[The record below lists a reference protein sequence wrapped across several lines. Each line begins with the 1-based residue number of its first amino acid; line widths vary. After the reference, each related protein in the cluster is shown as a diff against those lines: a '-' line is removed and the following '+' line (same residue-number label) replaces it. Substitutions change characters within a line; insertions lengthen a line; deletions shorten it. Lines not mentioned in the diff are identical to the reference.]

1 MYNMRVA
8 FLTAGG
14 IAPCLSASIGY
25 LIQFYSDLRND
36 ISFIGYLN
44 GYKGLLTGNSINL
57 QDEIKDNALELL
69 RYGGSPI
76 GNSRVKLTNV
86 EDCINKGYVMDG
98 EDPLKVA
105 ADQLIADKI
114 NILHTIGGDDT
125 NTMAATLSQFLNNNG
140 YDLTVVGL
148 PKTVDNDVYPLVQ
161 TLGAWT
167 AAEQSSLFFQN
178 IVNENTTCSRQLIIH
193 EVMGRN
199 CGWLTAY
206 SAKEYRNSLKNK
218 KFIPEI
224 LIEKKRWDIDA
235 IFIPELKMD
244 FDHECDRLKKR
255 MDDKDCINIFLSEG
269 AGTDTILSEMESK
282 NQKVERDAFGHVA
295 LDSLN
300 PGQWFAKEFSKKLKA
315 DKTLVQKSG
324 YFARSAAPGER
335 DLKLIGDSA
344 KMAVH
349 YAMMGKSGLIG
360 MDDKL
365 DGKLVKI
372 DFERIKGGKPFD
384 VNNQWFQK
392 MLKEIGQI

>member
-1 MYNMRVA
+1 MCNMRVA

-25 LIQFYSDLRND
+25 LIQFYNDIRND
-36 ISFIGYLN
+36 ISFVGYLN
-44 GYKGLLTGNSINL
+44 GYKGLLTGNSINFPN
-57 QDEIKDNALELL
+57 EIKDNALELL
-69 RYGGSPI
+69 NYGGSPI

-86 EDCINKGYVMDG
+86 ADCVSKGYVKDG

-105 ADQLIADKI
+105 ADQLIKDKI

-178 IVNENTTCSRQLIIH
+178 IVNENTTSSRQLIIH

-206 SAKEYRNSLKNK
+206 SAKEYRDSLKNK

-224 LIEKKRWDIDA
+224 LIEKKRWDVDA
-235 IFIPELKMD
+235 IFIPELKID

-255 MDDKDCINIFLSEG
+255 MDEKDCINIFLSEG
-269 AGTDTILSEMESK
+269 AGTDTIVAEMESK

-344 KMAVH
+344 KMAVD

-360 MDDKL
+360 MDDEL
-365 DGKLVKI
+365 DGKLAKI

>member
-1 MYNMRVA
+1 MRVA

-25 LIQFYSDLRND
+25 LIQFYNDIRND
-36 ISFIGYLN
+36 ISFFGYLN
-44 GYKGLLTGNSINL
+44 GYKGLLTGNSINFPN
-57 QDEIKDNALELL
+57 EIKDNALELL
-69 RYGGSPI
+69 NYGGSPI
-76 GNSRVKLTNV
+76 GNSRVKLTNI
-86 EDCINKGYVMDG
+86 EDCVSKGYVMDG

-105 ADQLIADKI
+105 ADQLIKDKI

-125 NTMAATLSQFLNNNG
+125 NTMAATLSQFLNSNG

-178 IVNENTTCSRQLIIH
+178 IVNENTTSSRQLIIH

-206 SAKEYRNSLKNK
+206 SAKEYRENLEDK
-218 KFIPEI
+218 KFIPQI

-255 MDDKDCINIFLSEG
+255 MDEKDCINIFLSEG
-269 AGTDTILSEMESK
+269 AGTDTIVAEMESK

-344 KMAVH
+344 KMAVD

-360 MDDKL
+360 MDDEL
-365 DGKLVKI
+365 DGKLAKI

>member
-1 MYNMRVA
+1 MRVA

-25 LIQFYSDLRND
+25 LIQFYNDIRND
-36 ISFIGYLN
+36 ISFVGYLN
-44 GYKGLLTGNSINL
+44 GYKGLLTGNSINFPN
-57 QDEIKDNALELL
+57 EIKDNALELL
-69 RYGGSPI
+69 NYGGSPI
-76 GNSRVKLTNV
+76 GNSRVTLTNIA
-86 EDCINKGYVMDG
+86 DCVSKGYVKDG

-105 ADQLIADKI
+105 ADQLIKDKI

-125 NTMAATLSQFLNNNG
+125 NTMAATLSQFLNSNG

-178 IVNENTTCSRQLIIH
+178 IVNENTTSSRQLIIH

-206 SAKEYRNSLKNK
+206 SAKEYRDSLKNK

-224 LIEKKRWDIDA
+224 LIEKKRWDVDA
-235 IFIPELKMD
+235 IFIPELKID

-255 MDDKDCINIFLSEG
+255 MDEKDCINIFLSEG
-269 AGTDTILSEMESK
+269 AGTDTIVAEMESK

-344 KMAVH
+344 KMAVD

-360 MDDKL
+360 MDDEL
-365 DGKLVKI
+365 DGKLAKI
-372 DFERIKGGKPFD
+372 DFERIKGGKPFE

>member
-1 MYNMRVA
+1 MRVA

-25 LIQFYSDLRND
+25 LIQFYSDIRND

-44 GYKGLLTGNSINL
+44 GYKGLLTGNSINFPN
-57 QDEIKDNALELL
+57 EIKDNALELL
-69 RYGGSPI
+69 NYGGSPI

-86 EDCINKGYVMDG
+86 LDCVNNGYIEDGD
-98 EDPLKVA
+98 DPLKVA
-105 ADQLIADKI
+105 ADQLVKDKI

-178 IVNENTTCSRQLIIH
+178 IVNENTTSSRQLIIH

-199 CGWLTAY
+199 CGWLTAF
-206 SAKEYRNSLKNK
+206 SAKEYRKSLKNK
-218 KFIPEI
+218 KFIPQI

-255 MDDKDCINIFLSEG
+255 MDEKDCINIFLSEG
-269 AGTDTILSEMESK
+269 AGTDTIVAEMESK

-335 DLKLIGDSA
+335 DLKLIRDSA
-344 KMAVH
+344 KMAVD

-360 MDDKL
+360 MDDEL
-365 DGKLVKI
+365 DGKLAKI

>member
-1 MYNMRVA
+1 MRVA

-25 LIQFYSDLRND
+25 LIQFYNAFRND
-36 ISFIGYLN
+36 ISFVGYLN
-44 GYKGLLTGNSINL
+44 GYKGLLTGNSINFP
-57 QDEIKDNALELL
+57 DKIKDNALELL
-69 RYGGSPI
+69 NYGGSPI

-86 EDCINKGYVMDG
+86 ADCESKGYVKDG

-105 ADQLIADKI
+105 ADQLTKDKI

-125 NTMAATLSQFLNNNG
+125 NTMAAKLSQFLNSNG

-178 IVNENTTCSRQLIIH
+178 IVNENTTSSRQLIIH

-206 SAKEYRNSLKNK
+206 SAKEYRDSLKDK
-218 KFIPEI
+218 TFIPDI
-224 LIEKKRWDIDA
+224 LVEKKRWDIDA

-255 MDDKDCINIFLSEG
+255 MDEKDCINIFLSEG
-269 AGTDTILSEMESK
+269 AGTDTIITEMESK
-282 NQKVERDAFGHVA
+282 NQNVERDAFGHVA
-295 LDSLN
+295 LDSVN
-300 PGQWFAKEFSKKLKA
+300 PGQWFAKEFSKKLNA

-344 KMAVH
+344 KMAVD

-360 MDDKL
+360 MDDEL

>member
-1 MYNMRVA
+1 MRVA

-282 NQKVERDAFGHVA
+282 NQKVERDAFGHLA

>member
-1 MYNMRVA
+1 MRVA

-25 LIQFYSDLRND
+25 LIQFYNDIRND
-36 ISFIGYLN
+36 ISFVGYLN
-44 GYKGLLTGNSINL
+44 GYKGLLTGNSINFPN
-57 QDEIKDNALELL
+57 EIKDNALELL
-69 RYGGSPI
+69 NYGGSPI
-76 GNSRVKLTNV
+76 GNSRVKLTNI
-86 EDCINKGYVMDG
+86 EDCVRKGYVKDG

-105 ADQLIADKI
+105 ADQLIKDKI

-125 NTMAATLSQFLNNNG
+125 NTMAATLSQFLNSNG

-178 IVNENTTCSRQLIIH
+178 IVNENTTSSRQLIIH

-206 SAKEYRNSLKNK
+206 SAKEYRDSLKNK

-224 LIEKKRWDIDA
+224 LIEKKRWDVDA
-235 IFIPELKMD
+235 IFIPELKID

-255 MDDKDCINIFLSEG
+255 MDEKDCINIFLSEG
-269 AGTDTILSEMESK
+269 AGTDTIVAEMESK

-344 KMAVH
+344 KMAVD

-360 MDDKL
+360 MDDEL
-365 DGKLVKI
+365 DGKLAKI

>member
-1 MYNMRVA
+1 MRVA

-344 KMAVH
+344 KMAVD

-360 MDDKL
+360 MDDEL

-392 MLKEIGQI
+392 ILKEIGQI

>member
-1 MYNMRVA
+1 MRVA

-25 LIQFYSDLRND
+25 LIQFYNDIRND
-36 ISFIGYLN
+36 ISFVGYLN
-44 GYKGLLTGNSINL
+44 GYKGLLTGNSINFPN
-57 QDEIKDNALELL
+57 EIKDNALELL
-69 RYGGSPI
+69 NYGGSPI

-86 EDCINKGYVMDG
+86 ADCVSKGYVKDG

-105 ADQLIADKI
+105 ADQLIKDKI

-125 NTMAATLSQFLNNNG
+125 NTMAATLSQFLNSNG

-178 IVNENTTCSRQLIIH
+178 IVNENTTSSRQLIIH

-206 SAKEYRNSLKNK
+206 SAKEYRDSLKNK

-224 LIEKKRWDIDA
+224 LIEKKRWDVDA
-235 IFIPELKMD
+235 IFIPELKID

-255 MDDKDCINIFLSEG
+255 MDEKDCINIFLSEG
-269 AGTDTILSEMESK
+269 AGTGTIVAEMESK
-282 NQKVERDAFGHVA
+282 NQKVVRDAFGHVA

-344 KMAVH
+344 KMAVD

-360 MDDKL
+360 MDDEL
-365 DGKLVKI
+365 DGKLAKI